1 MFGFT
6 YDIFS
11 DQKKNAKTE
20 NNRSIT
26 FALLMKSKKPENV
39 YTKKSHWLMAHIR
52 DNLVDIAQEF
62 P

>member
-1 MFGFT
+1 
-6 YDIFS
+6 
-11 DQKKNAKTE
+11 
-20 NNRSIT
+20 
-26 FALLMKSKKPENV
+26 MKSKKPENV